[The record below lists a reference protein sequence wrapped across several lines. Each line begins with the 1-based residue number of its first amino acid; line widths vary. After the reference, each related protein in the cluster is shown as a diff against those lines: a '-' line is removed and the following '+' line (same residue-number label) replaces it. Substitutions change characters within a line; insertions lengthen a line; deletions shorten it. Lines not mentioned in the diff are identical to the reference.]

1 MIHFGLANQSLP
13 RGGRSAEQIRDAGVS
28 WNMMAYVTWS
38 SNTLTS
44 QFGPCVGIHFHVKVA
59 FLSRQR

>member
-13 RGGRSAEQIRDAGVS
+13 RGGRNAEQIRDAGVS